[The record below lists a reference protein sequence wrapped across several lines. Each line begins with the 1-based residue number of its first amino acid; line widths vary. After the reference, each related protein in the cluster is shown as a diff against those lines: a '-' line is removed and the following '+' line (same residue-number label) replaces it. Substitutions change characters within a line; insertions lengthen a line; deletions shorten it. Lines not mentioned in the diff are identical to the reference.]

1 MATTINSVLLE
12 NSEGRSVIL
21 GAAFQSCPV
30 LLCSL
35 YNSHYRYVLKVCRH
49 FFWQRA
55 DAEDAASEV
64 FLKLHTVLE
73 TEERQIPVLAL

>member
-1 MATTINSVLLE
+1 MATTMNSVLLE
-12 NSEGRSVIL
+12 NPERRGVMM
-21 GAAFQSCPV
+21 GTAFQSCPV

-35 YNSHYRYVLKVCRH
+35 YTSHYRYVLKVCRH

-64 FLKLHTVLE
+64 FLKLHTVL
-73 TEERQIPVLAL
+73 